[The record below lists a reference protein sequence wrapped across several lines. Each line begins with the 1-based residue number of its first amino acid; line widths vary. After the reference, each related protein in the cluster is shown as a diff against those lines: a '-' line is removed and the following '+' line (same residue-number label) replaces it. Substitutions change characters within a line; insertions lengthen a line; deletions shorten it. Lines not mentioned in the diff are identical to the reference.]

1 MYDPDI
7 RAMAK
12 SPAVLPVGSTE
23 QHGPHL
29 PVTTDTDIASA
40 VSAKLAPKIGAV
52 LMPAIQYGV
61 SFEHAP
67 LFQASV
73 APGSLAAQVES
84 ICRSLDSVGIGPVFA
99 VNGHHGNVRALG
111 GAGSAHVLHYWRFA
125 GEFDH
130 AGRVETSLMLA
141 FSDKV
146 RMDLAVAGLDEGAL
160 SPQEL
165 SDAKRAASRCFPE
178 ATGNGVWGDPRGA
191 TREEGERIAERV
203 VAAMARQCRA
213 VIGGR
218 AGAQARPTRA
228 TK

>member
-1 MYDPDI
+1 MDPRMHDPQL
-7 RAMAK
+7 RAMAGR
-12 SPAVLPVGSTE
+12 PAVLPVGSTE

-40 VSAKLAPKIGAV
+40 ISARLAAQIGAV

-73 APGSLAAQVES
+73 APGALAAQVEGV
-84 ICRSLDSVGIGPVFA
+84 CRSLSSSGIGPVFA
-99 VNGHHGNVRALG
+99 VNGHHGNVGALG
-111 GAGSAHVLHYWRFA
+111 GASCTHVLHYWRFA

-141 FSDKV
+141 FSDRV

-160 SPQEL
+160 SPRELQE
-165 SDAKRAASRCFPE
+165 AKRLARRSFPE

-191 TREEGERIAERV
+191 TKEEGERIAGRV
-203 VAAMARQCRA
+203 VAAMAKRCRA
-213 VIGGR
+213 
-218 AGAQARPTRA
+218 AMNGAS
-228 TK
+228 